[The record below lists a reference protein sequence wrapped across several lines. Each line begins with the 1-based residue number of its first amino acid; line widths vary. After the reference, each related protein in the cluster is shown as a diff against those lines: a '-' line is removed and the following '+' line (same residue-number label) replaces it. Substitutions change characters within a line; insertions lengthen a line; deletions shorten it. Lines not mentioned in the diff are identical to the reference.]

1 MEYRNLGQT
10 GLRVSSLCLGTMTFG
25 EPDEKSF
32 MHKIGCSEATSFE
45 IMNRAAEAGVNFF
58 DTADIYG
65 NDGLTEK
72 VLGRWFRSEGRRD
85 DIVLATKFRF
95 KTNDGP
101 NGGGA
106 SRYRIM
112 KCVEDSLR
120 RLQTDRI
127 DLYQIHCQDLNVPE
141 EETLRALDD
150 LVRQGK
156 VLYIGCS
163 NYTGYRLMDSLAIS
177 EKNGWERFATLQ
189 AKYNLVS
196 RGLERELT
204 RVCAN
209 KGVGILPW
217 SPLEGGFL
225 SGKYVRDDSAPEG
238 SRLAKWGDAMSSLDN
253 DRSWK
258 IIDAVKA
265 VAGELDATPA
275 QVSLAWLLRQP
286 SVSSV
291 IFGARKMSQLE
302 DNISA
307 AELTLSDDQLKR
319 LTDASD
325 FEPGYPYNFIRM
337 VSGGAW

>member
-25 EPDEKSF
+25 ESDAKSF
-32 MHKIGCSEATSFE
+32 MHKIGCSEATSFQ
-45 IMNRAAEAGVNFF
+45 IMSHAVEAGVNFF

-72 VLGRWFRSEGRRD
+72 VLGRWFHSEGRREE
-85 DIVLATKFRF
+85 IVLATKFRF
-95 KTNDGP
+95 KTHDSP

-163 NYTGYRLMDSLAIS
+163 NYTAYRLMDSLAIS
-177 EKNGWERFATLQ
+177 ASHGWERFAT
-189 AKYNLVS
+189 
-196 RGLERELT
+196 
-204 RVCAN
+204 
-209 KGVGILPW
+209 
-217 SPLEGGFL
+217 
-225 SGKYVRDDSAPEG
+225 
-238 SRLAKWGDAMSSLDN
+238 
-253 DRSWK
+253 
-258 IIDAVKA
+258 
-265 VAGELDATPA
+265 
-275 QVSLAWLLRQP
+275 
-286 SVSSV
+286 
-291 IFGARKMSQLE
+291 
-302 DNISA
+302 
-307 AELTLSDDQLKR
+307 
-319 LTDASD
+319 
-325 FEPGYPYNFIRM
+325 
-337 VSGGAW
+337 